1 MFPQRGKGS
10 HITVDALLLMHQPKN
25 DMLYSHR
32 QSGRTNWVEWLR
44 YMVHGGE
51 KVHGSKHLTWGIYHR
66 DTLQLYSSF
75 KFNVG
80 ITY

>member
-1 MFPQRGKGS
+1 MFPQQGKGS
-10 HITVDALLLMHQPKN
+10 HITVDALFLMHQPKN

-51 KVHGSKHLTWGIYHR
+51 KAHGSKHLTWGIYHR
-66 DTLQLYSSF
+66 DTLRLYSSY